1 MILEQIMSGKTKS
14 VDETIQKSSIGTLND
29 EELTKIV
36 DGIIQKNL
44 ELINNQGSH
53 SIGSLMGI
61 AMKSLRGKA
70 SGEKI
75 NQLLQ
80 KKIIEILNKNK
91 RK

>member
-1 MILEQIMSGKTKS
+1 MSGKTKS
-14 VDETIQKSSIGTLND
+14 VQDAIEKSSIGTLDDKELEKIID
-29 EELTKIV
+29 E
-36 DGIIQKNL
+36 IIQKNS
-44 ELINNQGSH
+44 ELIKKQGSH

-80 KKIIEILNKNK
+80 NGIKNVLGNN
-91 RK
+91 